1 MPTSK
6 LIDFMTRLLETQG
19 LTGVIVILLG
29 GTLWILW
36 KVIKQHDDERREISA
51 CFGKMH
57 AQSLETIEKNTEALS
72 KLSTIVQLTCSRR
85 SNDV

>member
-1 MPTSK
+1 MPDAK
-6 LIDFMTRLLETQG
+6 LFEFATRLLETQG
-19 LTGVIVILLG
+19 LTGIIVVLFG

-72 KLSTIVQLTCSRR
+72 KLSTIVQLTCGREK
-85 SNDV
+85 